1 MEMFDH
7 TKVVRKC
14 ILALEP
20 YTCARD
26 SYKTGLL
33 LDANENTLGAPV
45 EVRLALGGAAAVE
58 GGAPSARLELER
70 YPDPHQLEL
79 KELYGDWR
87 GVAPENIF
95 VGVGSDEAI
104 DLVIRMAC
112 TPGDDGSGD
121 RIITMPPTYGM
132 YKVSAAI
139 NSAQIDTVPLT
150 PAFAID
156 VDAVLAAVRPNTKL
170 IFVCTPNNPTA
181 NDAAKSSIVAL
192 LEGFQ
197 QGIVV
202 VDEAYADFSDEAS
215 WCGAVGT
222 YSNLLVLQTF
232 SKSWGLAGVR
242 CGVAVGTPPIIACLN
257 AMKAPYNL
265 SRPTSAIVR
274 AALAP
279 AGRAAMLASV
289 DAIKRER
296 ERVRTA
302 LEAMDFVGI
311 VHPSAANFVLFEVL
325 GGAPR
330 ATAVYRMMA
339 ESLSVVIRNRSTL
352 SNCEG
357 CLRATIGGLAA
368 ENDQMLAALVEAAKR
383 CA

>member
-1 MEMFDH
+1 MSFDH
-7 TKVVRKC
+7 TEVIRRN

-33 LDANENTLGAPV
+33 LDANENTYGAPV
-45 EVRLALGGAAAVE
+45 EVRIAIGGAAAVD
-58 GGAPSARLELER
+58 GGAVPTERMELER
-70 YPDPHQLEL
+70 YPDPHQLAL
-79 KELYGDWR
+79 KTLYGNWR

-104 DLVIRMAC
+104 DLVIRC
-112 TPGDDGSGD
+112 TCEPGADGD

-139 NSAQIDTVPLT
+139 NSACIDAVPLT

-156 VDAVLAAVRPNTKL
+156 VAAVLAAVTPRTKL

-181 NDAAKSSIVAL
+181 NDALKASVVAL
-192 LEGFQ
+192 LEGFT
-197 QGIVV
+197 QGLVV
-202 VDEAYADFSDEAS
+202 VDEAYADFSDEPS

-222 YSNLLVLQTF
+222 FPNLLVLQTF

-242 CGVAVGTPPIIACLN
+242 CGVAVGAPQVVACLN
-257 AMKAPYNL
+257 NMKAPYNL

-279 AGRAAMLASV
+279 AGLATMLARV
-289 DAIKRER
+289 ATIKAQR
-296 ERVRTA
+296 ERVRAA
-302 LEAMDFVGI
+302 LVAFDFVGV

-325 GGAPR
+325 GGEAR
-330 ATAVYRMMA
+330 ATKVYRAMA
-339 ESLSVVIRNRSTL
+339 EELAVVIRNRSNL
-352 SNCEG
+352 SNCDG
-357 CLRATIGGLAA
+357 CLRATIGTAE
-368 ENDQMLAALVEAAKR
+368 ENDAMLAALATAASKYPL
-383 CA
+383 